1 MYRLVVILITMLW
14 GVHQANAMDFRYDI
28 MRTSVGEFVAIQ
40 MSGNILI
47 NDNEK
52 FGHFLEINRQAINQL
67 ASNRSLSLIYS
78 LDSGGGNVGAA
89 LAMAQMISKG
99 EIPTAVVNDHECA
112 SACFLIFAAS
122 PQRYASAGVFIGVH
136 SPSLNGNENTGT
148 MALNVFMAR
157 SLQGFGIP
165 SSILGE
171 MIITPPDGMYKLSQ
185 QDITSMG
192 VQDIAVRET
201 VPAPSSPLVFSFP
214 GTPPPPSSTP
224 NNDFQIGLAAR
235 TAFQEWLVGLQ
246 HHETNDIGYQEGALW
261 WTGNRSVPN
270 SGCQGKV
277 AELPASDDSD
287 FLKRDNFLKG
297 CQAAKVWLDPTDTR
311 RKTSPEYR
319 KGWNSYGEPQVATVP
334 QVPALPPSEPTF
346 TPMIEE
352 PKQAMICG
360 KRTSFNPSD
369 LVWLGTWN
377 NPGKLCGAVIFNR
390 TTLDMVYIYGGSL
403 PWKQQH
409 VRAQTSGTPITS
421 FSFVDDDGS
430 TFRFSESGGGN
441 NTLTSLR
448 AEFHGRTGADLTG
461 SFLRYQ

>member
-277 AELPASDDSD
+277 AELPASDDLD

-319 KGWNSYGEPQVATVP
+319 KGWNSYGEPQVATDP
-334 QVPALPPSEPTF
+334 
-346 TPMIEE
+346 
-352 PKQAMICG
+352 
-360 KRTSFNPSD
+360 
-369 LVWLGTWN
+369 GT
-377 NPGKLCGAVIFNR
+377 A
-390 TTLDMVYIYGGSL
+390 
-403 PWKQQH
+403 
-409 VRAQTSGTPITS
+409 GTGIAS
-421 FSFVDDDGS
+421 I
-430 TFRFSESGGGN
+430 
-441 NTLTSLR
+441 
-448 AEFHGRTGADLTG
+448 
-461 SFLRYQ
+461 